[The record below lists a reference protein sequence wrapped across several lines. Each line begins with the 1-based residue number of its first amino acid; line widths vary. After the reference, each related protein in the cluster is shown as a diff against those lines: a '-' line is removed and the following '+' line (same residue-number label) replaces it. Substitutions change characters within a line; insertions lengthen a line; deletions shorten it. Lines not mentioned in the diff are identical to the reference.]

1 MYATTGS
8 GIFIIGFVDTTIG
21 EHIAI
26 NGMQQGLTT
35 VCPVGFPD
43 ITFCP
48 AYITFTEF
56 EAEGASNTQIN
67 ITDSSDFQCYGCYTS
82 GNAAVVGDGVCDYLV
97 NYGPHG
103 IFGQSFRWVGGRI
116 TGTQYACVAIG
127 VSDSHISDAY
137 INWRNNAKGGH
148 PGTLYT
154 AGSQHFE
161 SNNQYCMMNGI
172 VPSRMSG
179 TKVVGPAAKAQFTSN
194 TYWGC
199 TSGLTKSGPPSG
211 VSSVNLQRP

>member
-103 IFGQSFRWVGGRI
+103 TFGQGFRWVGGRI

-137 INWRNNAKGGH
+137 INWCNNAKGSH